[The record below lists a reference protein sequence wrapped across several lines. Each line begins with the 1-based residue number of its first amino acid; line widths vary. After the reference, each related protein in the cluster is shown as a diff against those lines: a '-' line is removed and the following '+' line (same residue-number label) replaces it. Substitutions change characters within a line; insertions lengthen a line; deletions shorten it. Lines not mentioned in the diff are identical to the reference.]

1 MTILIAGA
9 LLLLG
14 VVLGSFAGAQ
24 VWRVRARQ
32 LRTDKQTG
40 HPYDK
45 HEWRQLRVLLQG
57 TVRDDRSRCL
67 QCGHVLAWYDLL
79 PVVSWLSTGGRCRYC
94 QQFIGWFELVM
105 ELVLGLG
112 LALSYL
118 VWPWALPASSLLF
131 AVWVV
136 VALVLMIL
144 AAYDAKWQLLPDPL
158 NYGLMVLGALFVLV
172 RVATLHDVDLVSL
185 TGAVALLAGLYGGLY
200 AISRGAWI
208 GFGDVKLCVGLALL
222 LGDWRLAFMTL
233 FFSNML
239 GCIIVLPGL
248 ARGQLNT
255 RSQVPFGP
263 LLIIGCVISLLFGGH
278 ILRALVAL
286 PLGF

>member
-1 MTILIAGA
+1 MIAGA

-57 TVRDDRSRCL
+57 TLRDDRSRCL

-105 ELVLGLG
+105 ELVLGVG

-131 AVWVV
+131 AVWVM

-158 NYGLMVLGALFVLV
+158 NYGLMALGALFVLV

-248 ARGQLNT
+248 VRGQLNT

>member
-1 MTILIAGA
+1 MMILIAGA

-105 ELVLGLG
+105 ELVLGVG

-144 AAYDAKWQLLPDPL
+144 AAYDTKWQLLPDPL
-158 NYGLMVLGALFVLV
+158 NYGLMALGALFVLV
-172 RVATLHDVDLVSL
+172 RMTTLHDVDLVSL

-263 LLIIGCVISLLFGGH
+263 LLIIGCVISLLFGGY

-286 PLGF
+286 PLGL

>member
-1 MTILIAGA
+1 MIAGA

-105 ELVLGLG
+105 ELVLGVG

-118 VWPWALPASSLLF
+118 VWPWALPASGLLF

-158 NYGLMVLGALFVLV
+158 NYGLMALGALFVLV
-172 RVATLHDVDLVSL
+172 RVMTLHDVDFVSL

>member
-1 MTILIAGA
+1 MIAGA

-57 TVRDDRSRCL
+57 TLRDDRSRCL
-67 QCGHVLAWYDLL
+67 QCGHVLAWYGLL

-105 ELVLGLG
+105 ELVLGVG

-118 VWPWALPASSLLF
+118 VWPWTLPASSLLF

-158 NYGLMVLGALFVLV
+158 NYGLMALGALFVLV
-172 RVATLHDVDLVSL
+172 RMTTLHDVDLVSL

>member
-1 MTILIAGA
+1 MIAGA

-32 LRTDKQTG
+32 RRTDKQTG

-105 ELVLGLG
+105 ELVLGVS

-144 AAYDAKWQLLPDPL
+144 AAYDTKWQLLPDPL

-172 RVATLHDVDLVSL
+172 RMTTLHDVDLVSL

-248 ARGQLNT
+248 VRGQLNT

>member
-1 MTILIAGA
+1 MIAGA

-105 ELVLGLG
+105 ELVLGVG

-158 NYGLMVLGALFVLV
+158 NYGLMALGALFVLV
-172 RVATLHDVDLVSL
+172 RVVTLHDIDFVSL

-263 LLIIGCVISLLFGGH
+263 LLIIGCVISLLFGGS

>member
-105 ELVLGLG
+105 ELVLGVG

-158 NYGLMVLGALFVLV
+158 NYGLMALGALFVLV
-172 RVATLHDVDLVSL
+172 RMTTLHDVDLVSL

-248 ARGQLNT
+248 VRGQLNT

-263 LLIIGCVISLLFGGH
+263 LLIIGCVISLLFGGS

>member
-105 ELVLGLG
+105 ELVLGVG

-131 AVWVV
+131 AVWAV

-158 NYGLMVLGALFVLV
+158 NYGLMALGALFVLV
-172 RVATLHDVDLVSL
+172 RVVTLHDIDFVSL

-286 PLGF
+286 PLGL

>member
-1 MTILIAGA
+1 MIAGA

-57 TVRDDRSRCL
+57 TLRDDRSRCL

-105 ELVLGLG
+105 ELVLGVG

-118 VWPWALPASSLLF
+118 VWPWALPASGLLF

-158 NYGLMVLGALFVLV
+158 NYGLMALGALFVLV
-172 RVATLHDVDLVSL
+172 RMTTLHDVDLVSL

-233 FFSNML
+233 FSPTCWVVSSSCRAWHAVSSIHARRCHL
-239 GCIIVLPGL
+239 GHCSSL
-248 ARGQLNT
+248 AALF
-255 RSQVPFGP
+255 RSC
-263 LLIIGCVISLLFGGH
+263 LAGH

>member
-105 ELVLGLG
+105 ELVLGVG

-158 NYGLMVLGALFVLV
+158 NYGLMALGALFVLV
-172 RVATLHDVDLVSL
+172 RMTTLHDVDLVSL

-248 ARGQLNT
+248 ASGQLNT

>member
-79 PVVSWLSTGGRCRYC
+79 PVASWLSTGGRCRYC

-105 ELVLGLG
+105 ELVLGVG

-172 RVATLHDVDLVSL
+172 RVMTLHDIDFVSL

-248 ARGQLNT
+248 VRGQLNT

>member
-1 MTILIAGA
+1 MILIAGA

-79 PVVSWLSTGGRCRYC
+79 PIVSWLSTGGRCRYC

-105 ELVLGLG
+105 ELVLGVS

-158 NYGLMVLGALFVLV
+158 NYGLMALGALFVLV
-172 RVATLHDVDLVSL
+172 RMTTLHDVDLVSL

-208 GFGDVKLCVGLALL
+208 GCGDVKLCVGLALL

>member
-105 ELVLGLG
+105 ELVLGVG

-158 NYGLMVLGALFVLV
+158 NYGLMALGALFVLV
-172 RVATLHDVDLVSL
+172 RMMTLHDVDLVSL

-263 LLIIGCVISLLFGGH
+263 LLIIGCVISLLFGGS

>member
-105 ELVLGLG
+105 ELVLGVG

-248 ARGQLNT
+248 VRGQLNT

>member
-1 MTILIAGA
+1 MIAGA

-105 ELVLGLG
+105 ELVLGVG

-158 NYGLMVLGALFVLV
+158 NYGLMALGALFVLV
-172 RVATLHDVDLVSL
+172 RMTTLHDVDLVSL
-185 TGAVALLAGLYGGLY
+185 SGAVALLAGLYGGLY

-263 LLIIGCVISLLFGGH
+263 LLIIGCVISLLFGGS

>member
-57 TVRDDRSRCL
+57 TLRDDRSRCL

-105 ELVLGLG
+105 ELVLGVG

-144 AAYDAKWQLLPDPL
+144 AAYDTKWQLLPDPL
-158 NYGLMVLGALFVLV
+158 NYGLMALGALFVLV
-172 RVATLHDVDLVSL
+172 RMTTLHDVDLVSL

-248 ARGQLNT
+248 VRGQLNT

-263 LLIIGCVISLLFGGH
+263 LLIIGCVISLLFGGS

>member
-14 VVLGSFAGAQ
+14 VVRGSFAGAQ

-105 ELVLGLG
+105 ELVLGVG

-158 NYGLMVLGALFVLV
+158 NYGLMALGALFVLV

-200 AISRGAWI
+200 AVSRGAWI

-248 ARGQLNT
+248 VRGQLNT

-263 LLIIGCVISLLFGGH
+263 LLIIGCVISLLFGGS

-286 PLGF
+286 PLGL

>member
-1 MTILIAGA
+1 MIASA

-32 LRTDKQTG
+32 LRTDK
-40 HPYDK
+40 H
-45 HEWRQLRVLLQG
+45 
-57 TVRDDRSRCL
+57 DRSRCL

-105 ELVLGLG
+105 ELVLGVG

-131 AVWVV
+131 AVWAV

-158 NYGLMVLGALFVLV
+158 N
-172 RVATLHDVDLVSL
+172 
-185 TGAVALLAGLYGGLY
+185 
-200 AISRGAWI
+200 
-208 GFGDVKLCVGLALL
+208 
-222 LGDWRLAFMTL
+222 
-233 FFSNML
+233 
-239 GCIIVLPGL
+239 
-248 ARGQLNT
+248 
-255 RSQVPFGP
+255 
-263 LLIIGCVISLLFGGH
+263 
-278 ILRALVAL
+278 
-286 PLGF
+286 

>member
-1 MTILIAGA
+1 MIAGA

-105 ELVLGLG
+105 ELVLGVS

-172 RVATLHDVDLVSL
+172 RMTTLHDVDFVSL

>member
-1 MTILIAGA
+1 MILIAGA

-105 ELVLGLG
+105 ELVLGVG

-118 VWPWALPASSLLF
+118 VWPWALPTSSLLF

-158 NYGLMVLGALFVLV
+158 NYGLMALGALFVLV
-172 RVATLHDVDLVSL
+172 RMTTLHDVDLVSL
-185 TGAVALLAGLYGGLY
+185 TGAVVLLAGLYGGLY

-233 FFSNML
+233 FSSNML

-248 ARGQLNT
+248 VRGQLNT

-263 LLIIGCVISLLFGGH
+263 LLIIGCVISLLFGGS

>member
-1 MTILIAGA
+1 MIAGA

-57 TVRDDRSRCL
+57 TLRDDRSRCL

-79 PVVSWLSTGGRCRYC
+79 PVLSWLSTGGRCRYC

-105 ELVLGLG
+105 ELVLGVG

-158 NYGLMVLGALFVLV
+158 NYGLMALGALFVLV
-172 RVATLHDVDLVSL
+172 RVMTLHDVDFVSL

-248 ARGQLNT
+248 VRGQLNT

-263 LLIIGCVISLLFGGH
+263 LLIIGCVISLLFGGS

>member
-57 TVRDDRSRCL
+57 TLRDDRSRCL

-105 ELVLGLG
+105 ELVLGVG

-118 VWPWALPASSLLF
+118 VWPWALPASGLLF

-158 NYGLMVLGALFVLV
+158 NYGLMALGALFVLV
-172 RVATLHDVDLVSL
+172 RMTTLHDVDLVSL

-263 LLIIGCVISLLFGGH
+263 LLIIGCVISLLFGGS

>member
-1 MTILIAGA
+1 MTILIAGT

-105 ELVLGLG
+105 ELVLGVG

-131 AVWVV
+131 VVWVV

-158 NYGLMVLGALFVLV
+158 NYGLMALGALFVLV
-172 RVATLHDVDLVSL
+172 RMMTLHDVDLVSL

>member
-105 ELVLGLG
+105 ELVLGVG

-158 NYGLMVLGALFVLV
+158 NYGLMALGALFVLV
-172 RVATLHDVDLVSL
+172 RMTTLHDVDLVSL

-248 ARGQLNT
+248 VRGQLNT

-263 LLIIGCVISLLFGGH
+263 LLIIGCVISLLFGGS

-286 PLGF
+286 PLGL

>member
-1 MTILIAGA
+1 MILIAGA

-105 ELVLGLG
+105 ELVLGVG

-158 NYGLMVLGALFVLV
+158 NYGLMALGALFVLV
-172 RVATLHDVDLVSL
+172 RMTTLHDVDIVSL
-185 TGAVALLAGLYGGLY
+185 TGAVVLLAGLYGGLY

-263 LLIIGCVISLLFGGH
+263 LLIIGCVISLLFGGS

-286 PLGF
+286 PLGL

>member
-57 TVRDDRSRCL
+57 TLRDDRSRCL

-158 NYGLMVLGALFVLV
+158 NYGLMALGALFVLV
-172 RVATLHDVDLVSL
+172 RMTTLHDVDFVSL

>member
-1 MTILIAGA
+1 MIAGA

-105 ELVLGLG
+105 ELVLGVG

-158 NYGLMVLGALFVLV
+158 NYGLMALGALFVLV
-172 RVATLHDVDLVSL
+172 RMTTLHDVDLVSL

-248 ARGQLNT
+248 VCGQLNT

-263 LLIIGCVISLLFGGH
+263 LLIIGCVISLLFGGS

>member
-1 MTILIAGA
+1 MIAGV

-105 ELVLGLG
+105 ELVLGVG

-158 NYGLMVLGALFVLV
+158 NYGLMALGALFVLV
-172 RVATLHDVDLVSL
+172 RVVTLHDIDFVSL

-248 ARGQLNT
+248 ACGQLNT

>member
-57 TVRDDRSRCL
+57 TLRDDRSRCL

-105 ELVLGLG
+105 ELVLGVG

-158 NYGLMVLGALFVLV
+158 NYGLMTLGALFVLV
-172 RVATLHDVDLVSL
+172 RMTTLHDVDLVSL

>member
-1 MTILIAGA
+1 MIAGA

-94 QQFIGWFELVM
+94 QQFIGWFELVL
-105 ELVLGLG
+105 ELVLGVG

-158 NYGLMVLGALFVLV
+158 NYGLMALGALFVLV
-172 RVATLHDVDLVSL
+172 RVVTLHDIDFVSL

>member
-57 TVRDDRSRCL
+57 TLRDDRSRCL

-105 ELVLGLG
+105 ELVLGVG

-158 NYGLMVLGALFVLV
+158 NYGLMALGALFVLV
-172 RVATLHDVDLVSL
+172 RMTTLHDVDLVSL

-255 RSQVPFGP
+255 RSQVSFGP
-263 LLIIGCVISLLFGGH
+263 LLIIGCVISLLFGGS

>member
-1 MTILIAGA
+1 MTILIAGV

-105 ELVLGLG
+105 ELVLGVG

-158 NYGLMVLGALFVLV
+158 NYGLMALGALFVLV
-172 RVATLHDVDLVSL
+172 RMTTLHDVDLVSL

-222 LGDWRLAFMTL
+222 LGEWRLAFMTL

-263 LLIIGCVISLLFGGH
+263 LLIIGCVISLLFGGS

>member
-105 ELVLGLG
+105 ELVLGVG

-158 NYGLMVLGALFVLV
+158 NYGLMALGALFVLV
-172 RVATLHDVDLVSL
+172 RMTTLHDVDLVSL
-185 TGAVALLAGLYGGLY
+185 TGAVALLVGLYGGLY

-248 ARGQLNT
+248 VRGQLNT

-263 LLIIGCVISLLFGGH
+263 LLIIGCVISLLFGGS

>member
-1 MTILIAGA
+1 MTILIAGT

-105 ELVLGLG
+105 ELVLGVG

-131 AVWVV
+131 AVWAV

-144 AAYDAKWQLLPDPL
+144 AAYDTKWQLLPDPL
-158 NYGLMVLGALFVLV
+158 NYGLMALGALFVLV
-172 RVATLHDVDLVSL
+172 RMTTLHDVDLVSL

-233 FFSNML
+233 FLSNML

>member
-1 MTILIAGA
+1 MILIAGA

-105 ELVLGLG
+105 ELVLGVS

-158 NYGLMVLGALFVLV
+158 NYGLMALGALFVLV
-172 RVATLHDVDLVSL
+172 RMTTLHDVDLVSL
-185 TGAVALLAGLYGGLY
+185 AGAVALLAGLYGGLY

-248 ARGQLNT
+248 VRGQLNT

-263 LLIIGCVISLLFGGH
+263 LLIIGCVISLLFGGS

-286 PLGF
+286 PLGL

>member
-1 MTILIAGA
+1 MIAGA

-79 PVVSWLSTGGRCRYC
+79 PVASWLSTGGRCRYC

-105 ELVLGLG
+105 ELVLGVG

-172 RVATLHDVDLVSL
+172 RVMTLHDIDFVSL

-248 ARGQLNT
+248 VRGQLNT

>member
-1 MTILIAGA
+1 MIAGA

-57 TVRDDRSRCL
+57 TLRDDRSRCL

-105 ELVLGLG
+105 ELVLGVG

-158 NYGLMVLGALFVLV
+158 NYGLMALGALFVLV
-172 RVATLHDVDLVSL
+172 RMTTLHDVDLVSL

-263 LLIIGCVISLLFGGH
+263 LLIIGCVISLLFGGS

-286 PLGF
+286 PLGL

>member
-1 MTILIAGA
+1 MTILIAGT

-105 ELVLGLG
+105 ELVLGVG

-158 NYGLMVLGALFVLV
+158 NYGLMALGALFVLV
-172 RVATLHDVDLVSL
+172 RMTTLHDVDLVSL

-248 ARGQLNT
+248 VRGQLNT

-263 LLIIGCVISLLFGGH
+263 LLIIGCVISLLFGGS

>member
-79 PVVSWLSTGGRCRYC
+79 PVASWLSTGGRCRYC

-105 ELVLGLG
+105 ELVLGVG

-172 RVATLHDVDLVSL
+172 RVMTLHDIDFVSL

-263 LLIIGCVISLLFGGH
+263 LLIIGCVISLLFGGS

>member
-1 MTILIAGA
+1 MIAGA

-105 ELVLGLG
+105 ELVLGVG

-158 NYGLMVLGALFVLV
+158 NYGLMALGALFVLV

-248 ARGQLNT
+248 VRGQLNT

-263 LLIIGCVISLLFGGH
+263 LLIIGCVISLLFGGS

-286 PLGF
+286 PLGL